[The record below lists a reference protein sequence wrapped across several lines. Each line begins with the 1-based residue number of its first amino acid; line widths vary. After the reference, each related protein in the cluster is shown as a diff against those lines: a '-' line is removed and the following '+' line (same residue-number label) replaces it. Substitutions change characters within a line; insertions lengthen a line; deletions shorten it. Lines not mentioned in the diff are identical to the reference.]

1 MVAIFADSNRARMR
15 YIKSV
20 DGWGTVPANGRTRE
34 LRYTGSSMNA
44 AKETAV
50 SEEIRADRMV
60 SDIVEVAANTAG
72 DVQIEFSAGS
82 HDDFLESFMMGAW
95 SRPMSFDSAKGQA
108 LEIIDADTI
117 YVKGADVS
125 DLFFV
130 GRRVRLEGFVN
141 PANNAYGEISAIAFD
156 AGNNRT
162 EITLA
167 AGAALAAERGTLIS
181 AMFDANDVIVLNND
195 DIRFGTNAGEID
207 SNGTDAFASAIAA
220 GNLLP
225 GQKVFIETILGAG
238 SGTVTLS
245 ANPAGGSRI
254 AIADGAGAGAKTL
267 NFQFGGVA
275 SQTAVM
281 VALGAD
287 EDETAANL
295 ATAIN
300 TQRTLG
306 NIAASASA
314 ALGVVT
320 VRNLNGAGG
329 SITEI
334 SDTGAAIAVVTF
346 ANGQAIRGVYTLQTV
361 TDDVLAVTPAVPVN
375 ANAGSAKVTIKGSML
390 RNPSRAEDIVPQDYV
405 IETGF
410 EDVSQYFIADGQRV
424 GGFSYDFSSNAI
436 LTGSFTFMGRG
447 MIRQGTTKLGDD
459 AAYTILPTTDT
470 KVANST
476 VNVGA
481 IVVDGEELSTALQSI
496 NLTGDNALRN
506 QNAVGYKFPA
516 GIGAGRMEISGSVN
530 AYFADGSLWDRFIEH
545 KTVALTFP
553 LTDGERHH
561 YEFTIP
567 AVVFSTDNVNPAGGN
582 QDIMESMEWTA
593 KRDAAT
599 GCQIQIDRFSCIA
612 PVTA

>member
-15 YIKSV
+15 YIKAV
-20 DGWGTVPANGRTRE
+20 DGWGTIPVAGRTRE
-34 LRYTGSSMNA
+34 LRYTGSSMTA
-44 AKETAV
+44 SKETAT

-60 SDIVEVAANTAG
+60 SDIVEVGANSAG

-95 SRPMSFDSAKGQA
+95 SRPMTFDSAKGLS
-108 LEIIDADTI
+108 LEIVDADTI
-117 YVKGADVS
+117 YVKGRDVT
-125 DLFFV
+125 DLFTA
-130 GRRVRLEGFVN
+130 GRRIRAEGFVN
-141 PANNAYGEISAIAFD
+141 VANNAYAEIAAIAYD
-156 AGNNRT
+156 GANNRT
-162 EITLA
+162 EITVSGHA
-167 AGAALAAERGTLIS
+167 FEAERGTAIS
-181 AMFDANDVIVLNND
+181 AIFDANDVIVLNNS
-195 DIRFGTNAGEID
+195 DIRFGTVAGEID
-207 SNGTDAFASAIAA
+207 SNGTNAFASAIAA

-225 GQKVFIETILGAG
+225 GQKVFVETVLGAG
-238 SGTVTLS
+238 TGTVTLA
-245 ANPAGGSRI
+245 ANPAPGSRI
-254 AIADGAGAGAKTL
+254 TISDGKKAL
-267 NFQFGGVA
+267 NFQFGGVE
-275 SQTAVM
+275 SQTAIYI
-281 VALGAD
+281 ALGAD
-287 EDETAANL
+287 ITATSANL
-295 ATAIN
+295 AKAIN

-306 NIAASASA
+306 ALSASATA
-314 ALGVVT
+314 ALGVTT
-320 VRNLNGAGG
+320 VRNLNGVGGQIIEGVDTTNQITVATFAGG
-329 SITEI
+329 Q
-334 SDTGAAIAVVTF
+334 AV
-346 ANGQAIRGVYTLQTV
+346 RGVYTLITV
-361 TDDVLAVTPAVPVN
+361 TDDALAVSPAVPVN
-375 ANAGSAKVTIKGSML
+375 ANADEVAVTIKGSML

-410 EDVSQYFIADGQRV
+410 EDVSQYFITDGQRV
-424 GGFSYDFSSNAI
+424 GGFSYDFTSNQL

-447 MIRQGTTKLGDD
+447 MTRQGTTKLGDE
-459 AAYTILPTTDT
+459 ATYTVLPTTDT

-530 AYFADGSLWDRFIEH
+530 AYFADGALWDRFIEH
-545 KTVALTFP
+545 KTVGLAFP
-553 LTDGERHH
+553 LTDGEGHR

-582 QDIMESMEWTA
+582 QDIMEAMEWTA

-599 GCQIQIDRFSCIA
+599 GCQIQIDRFSCVN

>member
-15 YIKSV
+15 YIKAV
-20 DGWGTVPANGRTRE
+20 DGWGTIPVAGRTRE
-34 LRYTGSSMNA
+34 LRYTGSSMTA
-44 AKETAV
+44 SKETAT

-60 SDIVEVAANTAG
+60 SDIVEVGANSAG

-95 SRPMSFDSAKGQA
+95 SRPMTFDSAKGLS
-108 LEIIDADTI
+108 LEIVDADTI
-117 YVKGADVS
+117 YVKGRDVT
-125 DLFFV
+125 DLFAV
-130 GRRVRLEGFVN
+130 GRRIRAEGFVN
-141 PANNAYGEISAIAFD
+141 VANNAYAEIDAITYDGA
-156 AGNNRT
+156 NNRT
-162 EITLA
+162 EITVSGHA
-167 AGAALAAERGTLIS
+167 FEAERGTAIS
-181 AMFDANDVIVLNND
+181 AIFDANDVIVLNNT
-195 DIRFGTNAGEID
+195 DIRFGTVAGEID

-225 GQKVFIETILGAG
+225 GQKVFVETVLGAG
-238 SGTVTLS
+238 TGTVTLA
-245 ANPAGGSRI
+245 ANPAPGSRI
-254 AIADGAGAGAKTL
+254 TISDGKKAL
-267 NFQFGGVA
+267 NFQFGGVE
-275 SQTAVM
+275 SQTAIYIT
-281 VALGAD
+281 LGAD
-287 EDETAANL
+287 ITATSANL
-295 ATAIN
+295 AKAIN

-306 NIAASASA
+306 ALSASATA
-314 ALGVVT
+314 ALGVTT
-320 VRNLNGAGG
+320 VRNLNGVGGQIIEGVDSTNQITVATFAGG
-329 SITEI
+329 QT
-334 SDTGAAIAVVTF
+334 V
-346 ANGQAIRGVYTLQTV
+346 RGVYTLITV
-361 TDDVLAVTPAVPVN
+361 TDDVLAVSPAVPVN
-375 ANAGSAKVTIKGSML
+375 ANADEVAVTIKGSML

-410 EDVSQYFIADGQRV
+410 EDVAQYFITDGQRV
-424 GGFSYDFSSNAI
+424 GGFSYDFTSNQI

-447 MIRQGTTKLGDD
+447 MTRQGTTKLGDE
-459 AAYTILPTTDT
+459 AAYTVLPTTDT

-481 IVVDGEELSTALQSI
+481 IIVDGEELSTALQSI

-530 AYFADGSLWDRFIEH
+530 AYFADGALWDRFIEH
-545 KTVALTFP
+545 KTVGLAFP
-553 LTDGERHH
+553 LTDGEGHR

-582 QDIMESMEWTA
+582 QDIMEAMEWTA

-599 GCQIQIDRFSCIA
+599 GCQIQIDRFSCVN

>member
-15 YIKSV
+15 YIKAV
-20 DGWGTVPANGRTRE
+20 DGWGTIPVAGRTRE
-34 LRYTGSSMNA
+34 LRYTGSSMTA
-44 AKETAV
+44 SKETAT

-60 SDIVEVAANTAG
+60 SDIVEVGANSAG

-95 SRPMSFDSAKGQA
+95 SRPMTFDSAKGLS
-108 LEIIDADTI
+108 LEIVDADTI
-117 YVKGADVS
+117 YVKGRDVT
-125 DLFFV
+125 DLFTT
-130 GRRVRLEGFVN
+130 GRRIRAEGFVN
-141 PANNAYGEISAIAFD
+141 VANNAYAEIAAIAYD
-156 AGNNRT
+156 GANNRT
-162 EITLA
+162 EITVSGHA
-167 AGAALAAERGTLIS
+167 FEAERGTAIS
-181 AMFDANDVIVLNND
+181 AIFDANDVIVLNNT
-195 DIRFGTNAGEID
+195 DIRFGTVAGEID

-225 GQKVFIETILGAG
+225 GQKVFVETVLGAG
-238 SGTVTLS
+238 TGTVTLA
-245 ANPAGGSRI
+245 ANPAPGSRI
-254 AIADGAGAGAKTL
+254 TISDGKKAL
-267 NFQFGGVA
+267 NFQFGGVE
-275 SQTAVM
+275 SQTAIYI
-281 VALGAD
+281 ALGAD
-287 EDETAANL
+287 ITATSANL
-295 ATAIN
+295 AKAIN

-306 NIAASASA
+306 ALSASATA
-314 ALGVVT
+314 ALGVTT
-320 VRNLNGAGG
+320 VRNLNGVGGQIIEGVDTTNQITVATFAGG
-329 SITEI
+329 Q
-334 SDTGAAIAVVTF
+334 AV
-346 ANGQAIRGVYTLQTV
+346 RGVYTLITV
-361 TDDVLAVTPAVPVN
+361 TDDVLAVSPAVPVN
-375 ANAGSAKVTIKGSML
+375 ANADEVAVTIKGSML

-410 EDVSQYFIADGQRV
+410 EDVAQYFITDGQRV
-424 GGFSYDFSSNAI
+424 GGFSYDFTSNQL

-447 MIRQGTTKLGDD
+447 MTRQGTTKLGDE
-459 AAYTILPTTDT
+459 AAYTVLPTTDT

-481 IVVDGEELSTALQSI
+481 IIVDGEELSTALQSI

-530 AYFADGSLWDRFIEH
+530 AYFADGALWDRFIEH
-545 KTVALTFP
+545 KTVGLAFP
-553 LTDGERHH
+553 LTDGEGHR

-582 QDIMESMEWTA
+582 QDIMEAMEWTA

-599 GCQIQIDRFSCIA
+599 ACQIQIDRFSCVN

>member
-15 YIKSV
+15 YIKAV
-20 DGWGTVPANGRTRE
+20 DGWGTIPVAGRTRE
-34 LRYTGSSMNA
+34 LRYTGSSMTA
-44 AKETAV
+44 SKETAT

-60 SDIVEVAANTAG
+60 SDIVEVGANSAG

-95 SRPMSFDSAKGQA
+95 SRPMTFDSAKGLS
-108 LEIIDADTI
+108 LEIVDADTI
-117 YVKGADVS
+117 YVKGRDVT
-125 DLFFV
+125 DLFTV
-130 GRRVRLEGFVN
+130 GRRIRAEGFVKV
-141 PANNAYGEISAIAFD
+141 ANNAYAEISAIAYD
-156 AGNNRT
+156 AANNRT
-162 EITLA
+162 EITVT
-167 AGAALAAERGTLIS
+167 GHTFESERGTAIS
-181 AMFDANDVIVLNND
+181 AIFDANDVIVLNNT
-195 DIRFGTNAGEID
+195 DIRFGTVAGEID

-225 GQKVFIETILGAG
+225 GQKVFVESVLGAG
-238 SGTVTLS
+238 TGSVTLA
-245 ANPAGGSRI
+245 ANPAPGSRI
-254 AIADGAGAGAKTL
+254 TISDGKKAL
-267 NFQFGGVA
+267 NFQFGGVE
-275 SQTAVM
+275 SQTAIYIT
-281 VALGAD
+281 LGAD
-287 EDETAANL
+287 VTETSANL
-295 ATAIN
+295 AKAIN

-306 NIAASASA
+306 ALTASATA
-314 ALGVVT
+314 ALGVTT

-329 SITEI
+329 QIIEALDTTNQITV
-334 SDTGAAIAVVTF
+334 ATF
-346 ANGQAIRGVYTLQTV
+346 AGGQAVRGVYTLITV
-361 TDDVLAVTPAVPVN
+361 TDDVLAVSPAVPVN
-375 ANAGSAKVTIKGSML
+375 ANADEVAVTIKGSML

-410 EDVSQYFIADGQRV
+410 EDVSQYFITDGQRV
-424 GGFSYDFSSNAI
+424 GGFSYDFTSNQL

-447 MIRQGTTKLGDD
+447 MTRQGTTKLGDET
-459 AAYTILPTTDT
+459 AYTVLPTTDT

-481 IVVDGEELSTALQSI
+481 IIVDGEELSTALQSI

-530 AYFADGSLWDRFIEH
+530 AYFADGALWDRFIEH
-545 KTVALTFP
+545 KTVALAFP
-553 LTDGERHH
+553 LTDGEGHR

-582 QDIMESMEWTA
+582 QDIMEAMEWTA

-599 GCQIQIDRFSCIA
+599 ACQIQIDRFSCVN

>member
-15 YIKSV
+15 YIKAV
-20 DGWGTVPANGRTRE
+20 DGWGTIPVAGRTRE
-34 LRYTGSSMNA
+34 LRYTGSSMTA
-44 AKETAV
+44 SKETAT

-60 SDIVEVAANTAG
+60 SDIVEVGANSAG

-95 SRPMSFDSAKGQA
+95 SRPMTFDSAKGLS
-108 LEIIDADTI
+108 LEIVDADTI
-117 YVKGADVS
+117 YVKGRDVT
-125 DLFFV
+125 DLFAV
-130 GRRVRLEGFVN
+130 GRRIRAEGFVN
-141 PANNAYGEISAIAFD
+141 VANNAYAEIDAITYDGA
-156 AGNNRT
+156 NNRT
-162 EITLA
+162 EITVSGHA
-167 AGAALAAERGTLIS
+167 FEAERGTAIS
-181 AMFDANDVIVLNND
+181 AIFDANDVIVLNNT
-195 DIRFGTNAGEID
+195 DIRFGTVAGEID

-225 GQKVFIETILGAG
+225 GQKVFVETVLGAG
-238 SGTVTLS
+238 TGTVTLA
-245 ANPAGGSRI
+245 ANPAPGSRI
-254 AIADGAGAGAKTL
+254 TISDGKKAL
-267 NFQFGGVA
+267 NFQFGGVE
-275 SQTAVM
+275 SQTAIYIT
-281 VALGAD
+281 LGAD
-287 EDETAANL
+287 ITATSANL
-295 ATAIN
+295 AKAIN

-306 NIAASASA
+306 ALSASATA
-314 ALGVVT
+314 ALGVTT
-320 VRNLNGAGG
+320 VRNLNGVGGQIIEGVDSTNQITVATFAGG
-329 SITEI
+329 QT
-334 SDTGAAIAVVTF
+334 V
-346 ANGQAIRGVYTLQTV
+346 RGVYTLITV
-361 TDDVLAVTPAVPVN
+361 TDDVLAVSPAVPVN
-375 ANAGSAKVTIKGSML
+375 ANADEVAVTIKGSML

-410 EDVSQYFIADGQRV
+410 EDVAQYFITDGQRV
-424 GGFSYDFSSNAI
+424 GGFSYDFTSNQI

-447 MIRQGTTKLGDD
+447 MTRQGTTKLGDE
-459 AAYTILPTTDT
+459 AAYTVLPTTDT

-545 KTVALTFP
+545 KTVALAFP
-553 LTDGERHH
+553 LTDGEGHR

-567 AVVFSTDNVNPAGGN
+567 SVVFSTDNVNPAGGN
-582 QDIMESMEWTA
+582 QDIMEAMEWTA

-599 GCQIQIDRFSCIA
+599 ACQIQIDRFSCVN